1 MPLRSCDLQLDF
13 QKSSDANSR
22 SCSVLV
28 NLTSPSGENW
38 EWNDDQSKSSIRGN
52 AVEFA
57 QVVTQVRN
65 IKDTSL
71 EVIGHSADQ
80 WMSLAQC
87 FAGAPI
93 TPPVKGSRYKV

>member
-1 MPLRSCDLQLDF
+1 
-13 QKSSDANSR
+13 
-22 SCSVLV
+22 
-28 NLTSPSGENW
+28 
-38 EWNDDQSKSSIRGN
+38 
-52 AVEFA
+52 
-57 QVVTQVRN
+57 VRN

>member
-1 MPLRSCDLQLDF
+1 MPTPDPVPF
-13 QKSSDANSR
+13 
-22 SCSVLV
+22 V

-38 EWNDDQSKSSIRGN
+38 EWNDNQSRSSIRGN

-93 TPPVKGSRYKV
+93 TPPAKGSRYKV